1 MRDGAGELMASLTR
15 NIAEG
20 SEHRDIDMVEKSQSF
35 AKVINFAYVENL
47 NCARSDCHF
56 DA

>member
-1 MRDGAGELMASLTR
+1 MASLTR